1 MNLFAEEPAL
11 IIAGIGGLVGAVL
24 TLAIAFGAPITP
36 DQKTALTTFI
46 GIVVMIVT
54 GWFIRGQV
62 TAPAN
67 LPGPI
72 PIPIPTTTPVPPA
85 A

>member
-1 MNLFAEEPAL
+1 MKLFSTEPAL
-11 IIAGIGGLVGAVL
+11 IIAGIGSLIGAVI
-24 TLAIAFGAPITP
+24 TLAVAFGVPITP
-36 DQKTALTTFI
+36 DQKLALTTFI
-46 GIVVMIVT
+46 GIVVMITT

-67 LPGPI
+67 LPSPV
-72 PIPIPTTTPVPPA
+72 TPPVAPPA